1 MFMHRRAIHTTQ
13 RECERLLNLTSGTIS
28 RFVSQRK
35 KTRTLKLNEKNQLH
49 EETLVL
55 ASTHYAEKGSKQ
67 ALKLLSK
74 FAQAGAR
81 LYTN

>member
-1 MFMHRRAIHTTQ
+1 MYRRAIHTTQ
-13 RECERLLNLTSGTIS
+13 RECERLLSLTSGTIS
-28 RFVSQRK
+28 SFILNRK

-55 ASTHYAEKGSKQ
+55 ASTYYAEKGNKH
-67 ALKLLSK
+67 AVKLLSK